1 MTGRQPLYKKSI
13 KLSLLGEVV
22 MIGRLHATHRG
33 PAQCL
38 LDAVPEARVI
48 PIYDVFRYAHP
59 ARISDGP
66 GAGPEAAPFAAR
78 EPTF

>member
-1 MTGRQPLYKKSI
+1 LGDAPYKKSV

-22 MIGRLHATHRG
+22 MIGRLCATNHG
-33 PAQCL
+33 VAQCV
-38 LDAVPEARVI
+38 LDAVREPRVI
-48 PIYDVFRYAHP
+48 PIQDVFRYAHP

-66 GAGPEAAPFAAR
+66 RARPEAAPFAAR